1 MEVLIAATIGILFAT
16 GTFMLLR
23 PRGFSVVQGL
33 ILFSHGINI
42 LLVAMGRIRLGSP
55 PIVGTGPGSPADP
68 LAQAL
73 VLTAIVISFGMTA
86 FLLVLAYRGYQRA
99 RTEGVD
105 LEVQHSCPPTG
116 R

>member
-1 MEVLIAATIGILFAT
+1 MELLVAATIGALFAA

-23 PRGFSVVQGL
+23 PYGFPVVQGL
-33 ILFSHGINI
+33 ILVSHGINV

-55 PIVGTGPGSPADP
+55 PIVGLAPEAPADP

-73 VLTAIVISFGMTA
+73 VLTAIVISFGTTA

-99 RTEGVD
+99 RTERVD
-105 LEVQHSCPPTG
+105 LEVEG
-116 R
+116 G